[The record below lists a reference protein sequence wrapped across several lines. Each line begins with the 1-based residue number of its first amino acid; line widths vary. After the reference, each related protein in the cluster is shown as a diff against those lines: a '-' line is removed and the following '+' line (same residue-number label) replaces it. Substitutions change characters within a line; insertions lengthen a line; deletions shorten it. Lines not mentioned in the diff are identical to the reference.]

1 MFMRHIRVRQLS
13 TKLSIIE
20 LKRRGL
26 CYVFCEIGSKR
37 GFIIGK
43 AGIITN
49 LMNQKNITVSVI
61 EEKKYKPVDQYMRM
75 QIGKM
80 GTTYTGI
87 STYNCRIIGDTS
99 SGQPFF
105 VWEIL

>member
-1 MFMRHIRVRQLS
+1 MFVRHIRVKES
-13 TKLSIIE
+13 TVKLTAIE
-20 LKRRGL
+20 LQRRGL
-26 CYVFCEIGSKR
+26 CYVFCELGSKR

-49 LMNQKNITVSVI
+49 LRNQKYITVSVI

-75 QIGKM
+75 QMGKM
-80 GTTYTGI
+80 GKTYASM
-87 STYNCRIIGDTS
+87 STYNCRIIGDTTS
-99 SGQPFF
+99 SQPFF